1 MIKTEYKRY
10 ENMSDILF
18 CSECNT
24 LFDKNYIKLRE
35 DYGYY
40 VCPNLEC
47 SGHNVSKIFEIDEL
61 MVYAIKTLNDKGYFT
76 NYCCSGHSYND
87 TNYSSGYIQFSG
99 ESYIPDTLPELWSY
113 DDNNCIRA
121 YGNRFEYI
129 TNLNEWCKKLYPFK
143 NKPFNF

>member
-1 MIKTEYKRY
+1 
-10 ENMSDILF
+10 MSDILF

-76 NYCCSGHSYND
+76 N
-87 TNYSSGYIQFSG
+87 
-99 ESYIPDTLPELWSY
+99 
-113 DDNNCIRA
+113 
-121 YGNRFEYI
+121 
-129 TNLNEWCKKLYPFK
+129 
-143 NKPFNF
+143 